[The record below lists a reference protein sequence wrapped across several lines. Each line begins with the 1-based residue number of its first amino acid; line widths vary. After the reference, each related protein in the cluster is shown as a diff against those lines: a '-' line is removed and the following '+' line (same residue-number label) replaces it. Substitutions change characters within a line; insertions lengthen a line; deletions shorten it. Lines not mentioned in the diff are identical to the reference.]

1 VNVWLVAATVLV
13 VSLGGCAWV
22 ALRSPP
28 SDRLVAFELAGII
41 DTLIFLLLAA
51 GFDRDVYYDLALAL
65 ALLSLAGGLVFAHFM
80 ERWV

>member
-1 VNVWLVAATVLV
+1 MNVWLVAATVLV

-22 ALRSPP
+22 AFRSPP